1 MKTHRLEKTLNLIFA
16 VALGLAIS
24 SASAADT
31 VRYVAQPT
39 GSQVKMDGTSTIH
52 DWTCIGKIIGGSM
65 EVDPSFDGDAFPK
78 TPKVQPKVDVTIPVR
93 SIKSQVTLG
102 SGKMD
107 QVMQTHMKMTNHT
120 QIKYQLIELVG
131 KGDAE
136 SGKQMQYDAK
146 GALTVAGVTLTNTM
160 PVTFERVDA
169 KTIKVTGKTPL
180 KMTDFKIEPPAPKIL
195 GMPTIKTGDE
205 VKISFEWVLAK

>member
-1 MKTHRLEKTLNLIFA
+1 MKTNRLDQTPNLLLA
-16 VALGLAIS
+16 VVLGLAVNA
-24 SASAADT
+24 ASAADLL
-31 VRYVAQPT
+31 RYVAPP

-52 DWTCIGKIIGGSM
+52 DWTCIGKIIGGSI

-78 TPKVQPKVDVTIPVR
+78 TPKVQPKVDVNIPVR
-93 SIKSQVTLG
+93 SLKSQVHLG
-102 SGKMD
+102 ASKMD

-136 SGKQMQYDAK
+136 SGKKMQYDAK
-146 GALTVAGVTLTNTM
+146 GALTVAGVTQTNTM

-169 KTIKVTGKTPL
+169 KTIKVSGNTPL
-180 KMTDFKIEPPAPKIL
+180 KMTDFDIKPPAPTIL
-195 GMPTIKTGDE
+195 GMSTIKTGDE